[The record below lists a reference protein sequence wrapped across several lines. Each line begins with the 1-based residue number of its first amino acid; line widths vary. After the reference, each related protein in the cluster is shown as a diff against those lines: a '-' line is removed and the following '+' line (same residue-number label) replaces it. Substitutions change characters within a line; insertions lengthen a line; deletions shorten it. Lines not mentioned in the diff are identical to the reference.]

1 MCVFVLVCH
10 QNHSEWFTQYTNIYP
25 LTKTLDPSLISYNLA
40 PLNCPGSF
48 LLSTSLNISLSG
60 EEGVYNVLKLLNEE
74 LILAMKLAGC
84 VSLTDLKP
92 SLIRTALSFQSRL

>member
-1 MCVFVLVCH
+1 MHILATYFLS
-10 QNHSEWFTQYTNIYP
+10 HSATPSHILSPSPTNR
-25 LTKTLDPSLISYNLA
+25 LLSLIYFFHS
-40 PLNCPGSF
+40 P
-48 LLSTSLNISLSG
+48 ISG